1 MKAIVVLYNGVE
13 IAPELL
19 TQIVA
24 QIATASSATSNIN
37 VTQLSDNEVGELL
50 AKPTILRISTEG
62 SVEEALEKAIKF
74 IQSKYYSYIHSKD
87 YVGLTMNILTDVQ
100 SGTEEGKM
108 IKNSIIALSSSE
120 SKKIISLGLPKPVLE
135 TIKTIHQSKFL

>member
-24 QIATASSATSNIN
+24 QIATASSATSDIN
-37 VTQLSDNEVGELL
+37 VTQLSDSEVGELL

-62 SVEEALEKAIKF
+62 SVEEALEKAIKHLL
-74 IQSKYYSYIHSKD
+74 SKYYSYIHNKD
-87 YVGLTMNILTDVQ
+87 YVGLTMSILTDVQ

-120 SKKIISLGLPKPVLE
+120 SKKVLGLGLPKPVLE